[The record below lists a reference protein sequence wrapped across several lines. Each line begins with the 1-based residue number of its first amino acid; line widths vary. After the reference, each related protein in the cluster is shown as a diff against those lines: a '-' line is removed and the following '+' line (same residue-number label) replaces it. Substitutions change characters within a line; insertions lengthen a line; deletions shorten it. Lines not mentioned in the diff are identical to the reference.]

1 MSSVRFKNG
10 KGEEEGLGSE
20 LYRVSRGTEGANA
33 RAIKPG
39 IKAA

>member
-1 MSSVRFKNG
+1 MNGRG
-10 KGEEEGLGSE
+10 KGGLGSE
-20 LYRVSRGTEGANA
+20 LYRASRGTEGANA

>member
-1 MSSVRFKNG
+1 MSLVHERKG
-10 KGEEEGLGSE
+10 KGELGHE
-20 LYRVSRGTEGANA
+20 LYRASRGTEGANA

>member
-1 MSSVRFKNG
+1 MSSVQEQ
-10 KGEEEGLGSE
+10 KGEKERLDSE
-20 LYRVSRGTEGANA
+20 LYRVSRGAEGARA